1 MNVLFII
8 EGSLSNPILFSQGI
22 PQIQENFRK
31 GVKYSILTF
40 EDLNYFEQDPNAKKR
55 FDEANSELKGFA
67 QIFSVQ
73 TKKNKVIAILHLGTI
88 RMIFRGMLEGLRIIK
103 KTKVDIIHGR
113 SNLPTLIAL

>member
-40 EDLNYFEQDPNAKKR
+40 EDLHYFRQDPNAKKR
-55 FDEANSELKGFA
+55 FDEAKVLLRFFLFK
-67 QIFSVQ
+67 Q
-73 TKKNKVIAILHLGTI
+73 KKI
-88 RMIFRGMLEGLRIIK
+88 R
-103 KTKVDIIHGR
+103 
-113 SNLPTLIAL
+113 